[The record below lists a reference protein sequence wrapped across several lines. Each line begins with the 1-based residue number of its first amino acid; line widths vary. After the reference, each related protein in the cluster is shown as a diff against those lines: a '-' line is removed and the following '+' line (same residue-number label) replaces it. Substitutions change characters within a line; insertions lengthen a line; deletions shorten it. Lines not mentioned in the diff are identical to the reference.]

1 MKNIFKALFLIILPL
16 SLEAQLTPV
25 TNQYI
30 LNPMTINPA
39 FAGNRGAL
47 NIATFYRRQWIGIT
61 GAPQTMT
68 LAVDA
73 PFLDSKLGIGMTI
86 INDKIGVTKET
97 KFMTSYAYKISMG
110 EGILSLGL
118 GAGLMTT
125 NTAWSDLTV
134 IDPGDDYY
142 LIDSRVFV
150 VPDFTFGT
158 YYSNQNFFIG
168 LSIPKLL
175 GYDFNFNKNRYSLT
189 FNPGDYNYMLN
200 TGHLLNI
207 SARVKLLP
215 SVLVTWTPEA
225 KLLYDINAHLSII
238 DRMWLGA
245 TYRNNRSVAGLFQFS
260 VNEQLKI
267 GYTYDF
273 DIGKLGRYSNGSHEV
288 MLRYQFTFKV
298 DAVNPMI
305 F

>member
-1 MKNIFKALFLIILPL
+1 MIMKLRFLLFLLIPTALFG
-16 SLEAQLTPV
+16 QLTPV

-47 NIATFYRRQWIGIT
+47 NIATFYRKQWVGIT

-68 LAVDA
+68 LAADA

-97 KFMTSYAYKISMG
+97 QFMTSYAYKISMG

-125 NTAWSDLTV
+125 NTAWSDLV
-134 IDPGDDYY
+134 VLDPGDDYY

-175 GYDFNFNKNRYSLT
+175 GYDFDFNKNKYSIS
-189 FNPGDYNYMLN
+189 FNPGEYNYMLN
-200 TGHLLNI
+200 TGQLLNI
-207 SARVKLLP
+207 SSKVQLLP
-215 SVLVTWTPEA
+215 SVLINWSPGA
-225 KLLYDINAHLSII
+225 KLLYDINAHLNII
-238 DRMWLGA
+238 NRMWLGA
-245 TYRNNRSVAGLFQFS
+245 TYRNKRSIAGLFQFS

-273 DIGKLGRYSNGSHEV
+273 DIGKLSRYSNGSHEI
-288 MLRYQFTFKV
+288 MLRYQFTFKA
-298 DAVNPMI
+298 DAVNPLI

>member
-1 MKNIFKALFLIILPL
+1 MKYIFKTLILLILPL
-16 SLEAQLTPV
+16 SLEAQLAPV

-39 FAGNRGAL
+39 YAGNRGAL
-47 NIATFYRRQWIGIT
+47 NIATFYRRQWVGIT

-97 KFMTSYAYKISMG
+97 QFMSSYSYKINMG
-110 EGILSLGL
+110 QGILSLGL

-125 NTAWSDLTV
+125 NTAWSDLVV

-150 VPDFTFGT
+150 VPDFNFGLF
-158 YYSNQNFFIG
+158 YLNQNFFAG
-168 LSIPKLL
+168 FSIPKLL
-175 GYDFNFNKNRYSLT
+175 GYDFNFNKNRYSLK
-189 FNPGDYNYMLN
+189 FRPEDYSYMVN
-200 TGHLLNI
+200 TGHLINL

-215 SVLVTWTPEA
+215 SVLVTWTPGY
-225 KLLYDINAHLSII
+225 KLLYDINAHVSII
-238 DRMWLGA
+238 DKMWLGA
-245 TYRNNRSVAGLFQFS
+245 TYRSNRSVAGLFQFS
-260 VNEQLKI
+260 VNDQLKI
-267 GYTYDF
+267 GYSYDF
-273 DIGKLGRYSNGSHEV
+273 DIGKLGTYSNGSHEV